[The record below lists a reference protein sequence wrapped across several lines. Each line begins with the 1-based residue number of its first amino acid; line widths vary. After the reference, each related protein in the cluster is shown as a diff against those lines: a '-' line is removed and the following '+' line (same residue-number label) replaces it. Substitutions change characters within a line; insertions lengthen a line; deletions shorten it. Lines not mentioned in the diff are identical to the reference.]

1 MRLTWFA
8 IDAVPCMRFT
18 IYPRLPAIFF
28 LATRKMIIIVV
39 TVFVVA
45 LCATRFFSPIIQVH
59 CQCQW
64 VWFNPFVHRTRALTS
79 YERSLTRLFHF
90 PHLKYRTL
98 ILFNRSIAWYDWGKN
113 PKKKIEC
120 NLIVL
125 SPMKRDKNSTYKCSG
140 WKKIRVI
147 LTHIIHRD
155 TACDSIC
162 NYVQTRRYEYMYC
175 CFRFS
180 SMEIRMFFHH
190 LFTILVWKSS
200 ILYLQFHE
208 IDGNRSINRAFNWHR
223 NKEI

>member
-39 TVFVVA
+39 TVFIVA

-113 PKKKIEC
+113 PKKKNWMQFNCFVSHEKGQKQYIQVQRLE
-120 NLIVL
+120 
-125 SPMKRDKNSTYKCSG
+125 
-140 WKKIRVI
+140 KISSNTD
-147 LTHIIHRD
+147 THN
-155 TACDSIC
+155 TP
-162 NYVQTRRYEYMYC
+162 RYGM
-175 CFRFS
+175 R
-180 SMEIRMFFHH
+180 
-190 LFTILVWKSS
+190 
-200 ILYLQFHE
+200 
-208 IDGNRSINRAFNWHR
+208 
-223 NKEI
+223 